1 MNIFIVDDSA
11 IIRAKLAAMLSDN
24 VGVQCIGQTGNA
36 CEAIRSIA
44 ELKPDAVILDIRL
57 GSGGNGMDVLER
69 VKKHPPSPI
78 VIMLTNYPYPQYRER
93 CLALG
98 ADYFFDKVT
107 EIEQV
112 YELLDR
118 LTQAKPVVSYVFPAR
133 KASDHEQR

>member
-1 MNIFIVDDSA
+1 MNVFIVDDSA
-11 IIRAKLAAMLSDN
+11 IVRKKLAAMLSEIA
-24 VGVQCIGQTGNA
+24 GVHCIGEARNA
-36 CEAIRSIA
+36 IDAIRSIP

-57 GSGGNGMDVLER
+57 GGGGNGIDVLKQ

-112 YELLDR
+112 YEVLNR
-118 LTQAKPVVSYVFPAR
+118 LTRAKPFHRMTMCNKSTA
-133 KASDHEQR
+133 